1 MYIYVNLHEKK
12 TIPRGDRDMGGKRKT
27 ILALFIWAMAAVMFM
42 AALHPNRT

>member
-1 MYIYVNLHEKK
+1 
-12 TIPRGDRDMGGKRKT
+12 MGGKRKT